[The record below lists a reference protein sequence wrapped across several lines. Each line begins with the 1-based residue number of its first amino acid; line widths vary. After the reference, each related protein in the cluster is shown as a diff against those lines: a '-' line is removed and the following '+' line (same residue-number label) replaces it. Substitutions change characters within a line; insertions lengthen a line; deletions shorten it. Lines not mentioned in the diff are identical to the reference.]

1 MDSGIQSLNNR
12 GQEKSTY
19 RLNLF
24 VEYHKLNRRL
34 FSKHVYRLKWTEWT
48 SVWFVK
54 RYLKLRSTELHSG
67 IHWAYLPIFT
77 FLFTYNVHLL
87 TLAAV
92 RFLATIIWRTNT
104 KSFVSHNTVH
114 CSSCLLSNS
123 WKRDTFFSFFQ
134 CRNFFSGRFP
144 CKISFP
150 LEISLQDHI
159 FFFNHPYHP
168 SKSNG
173 RRNKKDTGFHIR
185 RFFSLFPPTF
195 EI

>member
-1 MDSGIQSLNNR
+1 MDSAIQRLNNR
-12 GQEKSTY
+12 GPVDSAIQSLKNWVQEKSTY

-24 VEYHKLNRRL
+24 VEYQKPN
-34 FSKHVYRLKWTEWT
+34 RLKWTEWT

-67 IHWAYLPIFT
+67 IHWAYWPIFT

-92 RFLATIIWRTNT
+92 RFLATIIWQANT

-123 WKRDTFFSFFQ
+123 WKRDT
-134 CRNFFSGRFP
+134 
-144 CKISFP
+144 
-150 LEISLQDHI
+150 I
-159 FFFNHPYHP
+159 FFFFSAGIFSQADFLARFLFP
-168 SKSNG
+168 SKSVC
-173 RRNKKDTGFHIR
+173 RIIY
-185 RFFSLFPPTF
+185 FF
-195 EI
+195 

>member
-1 MDSGIQSLNNR
+1 MNNRGPVDSAIQSLNNWV
-12 GQEKSTY
+12 QEKSTY

-24 VEYHKLNRRL
+24 VEYQKPN
-34 FSKHVYRLKWTEWT
+34 RLKWTEWT

-67 IHWAYLPIFT
+67 IHWAYWPIFT

-92 RFLATIIWRTNT
+92 RFLATIIWQANT

-123 WKRDTFFSFFQ
+123 WKRDTIFFFFFQ

-159 FFFNHPYHP
+159 FFLNHPYHP
-168 SKSNG
+168 SNSNG
-173 RRNKKDTGFHIR
+173 RRNEKDTGSHIR

>member
-12 GQEKSTY
+12 DQEKSPY

-24 VEYHKLNRRL
+24 VEYQKLNRRL
-34 FSKHVYRLKWTEWT
+34 FSKHVYCLKWTEWT

-54 RYLKLRSTELHSG
+54 TYLKLRSTELHSG
-67 IHWAYLPIFT
+67 IHWASWPKLT

-92 RFLATIIWRTNT
+92 RFLATISWRANT
-104 KSFVSHNTVH
+104 KSFVSQNTVH
-114 CSSCLLSNS
+114 CSSCLLS
-123 WKRDTFFSFFQ
+123 KEKLFFFFSVQ
-134 CRNFFSGRFP
+134 EFFSGRFP

-150 LEISLQDHI
+150 LEICCRIIYFL
-159 FFFNHPYHP
+159 NHPYHP

-173 RRNKKDTGFHIR
+173 RRNEKDTGSHIR
-185 RFFSLFPPTF
+185 RFFSLFLPTF
-195 EI
+195 EK

>member
-12 GQEKSTY
+12 DQEKSTY

-24 VEYHKLNRRL
+24 VDYQKLNRRL
-34 FSKHVYRLKWTEWT
+34 FSKHVYCLKWTEWT

-67 IHWAYLPIFT
+67 IHWASWPKLT

-92 RFLATIIWRTNT
+92 RFLATIIWRANT
-104 KSFVSHNTVH
+104 KRFCFTQHRSLFFVFAEQ
-114 CSSCLLSNS
+114 
-123 WKRDTFFSFFQ
+123 RDTLFFSVQEFI
-134 CRNFFSGRFP
+134 SGRFL

-150 LEISLQDHI
+150 LEICCRIIYFL
-159 FFFNHPYHP
+159 NHPYHP

-173 RRNKKDTGFHIR
+173 RRNEKDTGSHIR